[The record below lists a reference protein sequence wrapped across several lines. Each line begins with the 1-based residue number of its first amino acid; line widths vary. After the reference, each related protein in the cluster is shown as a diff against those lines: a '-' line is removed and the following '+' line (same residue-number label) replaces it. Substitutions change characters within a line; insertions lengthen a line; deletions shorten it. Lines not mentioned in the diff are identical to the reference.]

1 MNKDARPS
9 VLVAD
14 NNPVDRALLC
24 SYLENLGIFPDAAA
38 HGREALDAF
47 RKRAYDLVF
56 MGCRMPVMD
65 GFAAVREIRAA
76 EAGKETR
83 ARIVGIAEKAEKAGE
98 DWAGNGLP
106 QGMDALIHKPV
117 APADVK
123 KFVAAALRDRDRDG
137 DRVGGWSG

>member
-47 RKRAYDLVF
+47 RRHAYSLVF
-56 MGCRMPVMD
+56 MECRMPVMD

-76 EAGKETR
+76 ESGKGTR
-83 ARIVGIAEKAEKAGE
+83 ACIVGIVEKDGE

-106 QGMDALIHKPV
+106 QGMDALVHKPV
-117 APADVK
+117 APEDVK
-123 KFVAAALRDRDRDG
+123 KFVAAALRDGERL
-137 DRVGGWSG
+137 GGRSE

>member
-24 SYLENLGIFPDAAA
+24 SYLESLGIFPDAAA

-47 RKRAYDLVF
+47 RKRAYDLIF

-65 GFAAVREIRAA
+65 GFAAVREIRSA
-76 EAGKETR
+76 EAGKGTR
-83 ARIVGIAEKAEKAGE
+83 ACIVGLADKAGE
-98 DWAGNGLP
+98 DRAGTGLP
-106 QGMDALIHKPV
+106 PGMDALVHKPLD
-117 APADVK
+117 PDDVRK
-123 KFVAAALRDRDRDG
+123 YVAAAIG
-137 DRVGGWSG
+137 DRKAGRSG

>member
-47 RKRAYDLVF
+47 RKRAYHLVF
-56 MGCRMPVMD
+56 MECRMPVMD
-65 GFAAVREIRAA
+65 GLAAVREIRAA
-76 EAGKETR
+76 ESGTGPR
-83 ARIVGIAEKAEKAGE
+83 ACIVGMAEKTGENGAGS
-98 DWAGNGLP
+98 GLP
-106 QGMDALIHKPV
+106 HGMDALVHKPV
-117 APADVK
+117 APEDVR
-123 KFVAAALRDRDRDG
+123 KFVAAALRDR
-137 DRVGGWSG
+137 VGGWSE